1 MWNPLFWMLS
11 LKIIQAKFVNG
22 IFQIANLINMT
33 YFKDMVVYAQ
43 TQQLLLKRENM
54 NQVVTMNAQ
63 VIQMKHAVVINI
75 QVHMIICLMV
85 SFKRFFLAKFS
96 KETSFE
102 FTKIEKKTVILCT
115 MALD

>member
-1 MWNPLFWMLS
+1 
-11 LKIIQAKFVNG
+11 
-22 IFQIANLINMT
+22 
-33 YFKDMVVYAQ
+33 MVAFAQ
-43 TQQLLLKRENM
+43 TQQLLSKGRNM
-54 NQVVTMNAQ
+54 RQVVITGVQ